1 MSGLAM
7 GALLILVMLVLMAF
21 GIPVAFSMG
30 ISSIFFLLVTGV
42 KPLILLAQQSVQGVD
57 SFVMLAIPMFTMAGY
72 LMESGGLSRRLVNCM
87 DKLFYRS
94 VGGVGTVTIACCA
107 VFAALTGSA
116 PATVIAIGSIMTP
129 ALLSSGYNRSEAS
142 GMLAAAGALGPII
155 PPSICMIVYASTM
168 NTSVVDMFAAA
179 IVPGIFMVLMLVATN
194 ILLAK
199 NKRKQLDP
207 ASLPHYSGK
216 EVVSSVVSAL
226 PVLVLPVIILGGI
239 YGGIFTPTEAGA
251 TALVYALILGLIYKE
266 LNMKKILSALSKT
279 VASCGMVMFIMSMSA
294 NFSYLLAVGRIPTA
308 IAEAMVPLLQ
318 NKVVFLIVMELLL
331 LVAGC
336 FIEVLACVVIFAP
349 IIIPIG
355 LQFGLDPLHLGIAF
369 CITLVIGV
377 CTPPFGM
384 NLYTAV
390 PVCKTTFPEVCKGIV
405 PYLICLIVCAFI
417 IAFIPQ
423 LTLFLPSLMK

>member
-1 MSGLAM
+1 MSGLAL
-7 GALLILVMLVLMAF
+7 GVLLISVMLILLAF

-30 ISSIFFLLVTGV
+30 LSCIFFLLVTGA
-42 KPLILLAQQSVQGVD
+42 KPLILLAQQSIQGVD

-72 LMESGGLSRRLVNCM
+72 LMESGGLSKRLVNCM
-87 DKLFYRS
+87 DKIFSRS
-94 VGGVGTVTIACCA
+94 VGGVGTVTIVCCA

-129 ALLSSGYNRSEAS
+129 ALLSAGYSRSESA
-142 GMLAAAGALGPII
+142 GMLSAAGALGPII
-155 PPSICMIVYASTM
+155 PPRICMIVYASTM

-179 IVPGIFMVLMLVATN
+179 IVPGVFMALMLVITN
-194 ILLAK
+194 IIIAKKRRRVVDASVLPTYTKQEILHALLEAI
-199 NKRKQLDP
+199 
-207 ASLPHYSGK
+207 
-216 EVVSSVVSAL
+216 
-226 PVLVLPVIILGGI
+226 PVLILPIIILGGI

-251 TALVYALILGLIYKE
+251 TALVYALILGFVYKE
-266 LNMKKILSALSKT
+266 LNLKKITTALSKT
-279 VASCGMVMFIMSMSA
+279 VASCGMVMFIMAMSA
-294 NFSYLLAVGRIPTA
+294 DFSYLLSVGRIPTA
-308 IAEAMVPLLQ
+308 IATAMVPLLKS
-318 NKVVFLIVMELLL
+318 KVIFLVVMEILL

-349 IIIPIG
+349 IIVPIG

-390 PVCKTTFPEVCKGIV
+390 PVCKTSFSEVCKGIL
-405 PYLICLIVCAFI
+405 PYLFCLVLCAFI
-417 IAFIPQ
+417 IAFVPQ
-423 LTLFLPSLMK
+423 ISLFLPALLK

>member
-1 MSGLAM
+1 MSGLAL
-7 GALLILVMLVLMAF
+7 GALLILVMLALLAF

-30 ISSIFFLLVTGV
+30 LSCIFFLLVTGI
-42 KPLILLAQQSVQGVD
+42 KPLVLLAQQSIQGID

-72 LMESGGLSRRLVNCM
+72 LMESGGLSKRLVDCM
-87 DKLFYRS
+87 DKLFSRTA
-94 VGGVGTVTIACCA
+94 GGVGTVTIVCCA

-129 ALLSSGYNRSEAS
+129 ALLNAGYSKPESA
-142 GMLAAAGALGPII
+142 GMLSAAGALGPII

-179 IVPGIFMVLMLVATN
+179 IVPGIFIALMLVLTN
-194 ILLAK
+194 IAIA
-199 NKRKQLDP
+199 KRKRRGLDVDK
-207 ASLPHYSGK
+207 LPQYTKK
-216 EVVSSVVSAL
+216 EILHSFLNAL

-251 TALVYALILGLIYKE
+251 TALVYALILGLIYRE
-266 LNMKKILSALSKT
+266 LNVKKILSALSET

-294 NFSYLLAVGRIPTA
+294 DFSYLLSVGRIPTA
-308 IAEAMVPLLQ
+308 IANAMVPLLQ
-318 NKVVFLIVMELLL
+318 SKFVFLLAMELLL

-336 FIEVLACVVIFAP
+336 FIEVLACVVIFGP

-390 PVCKTTFPEVCKGIV
+390 PVCKTTFSEVCKGV
-405 PYLICLIVCAFI
+405 LPYLVCLIVCAFA

-423 LTLFLPSLMK
+423 ISLCLPALLK